1 MAVGSFASVSLE
13 PPLVAFF
20 AGRSSSTWPRIEAAG
35 SFCVNI
41 LAEDQ
46 EGICRRFASKED
58 DKFAGIAWHQAGSG
72 SPLLGGVL
80 AWIDCD
86 IDSVVDAGDHVRSAE
101 HTSELQ
107 SLMRI

>member
-72 SPLLGGVL
+72 YQLLGSAL
-80 AWIDCD
+80 RCRACY
-86 IDSVVDAGDHVRSAE
+86 IDSVVESVDPVCVVGRVRAPDDHD
-101 HTSELQ
+101 Q
-107 SLMRI
+107 